1 MEPNIPY
8 LSTRVL
14 YCVVSHPA
22 SVPELLP
29 PLLPSLLLL
38 RAPWVPWGA
47 LTTSPL
53 LLPSCPFHMSG
64 NAFLLRVSVS
74 SRDFLCDGRPF
85 GLSAHMFRA
94 ISRRQHERLGL
105 QVNDAW
111 LEGEGEGGKENG
123 EGTAKERGAEG
134 GGKRSSL
141 AWGHLINDPQGS
153 GGRPNVAFRT
163 IRVTV
168 AASAAPAA
176 PASSFPPS
184 FPPSLLPSLPTLSAS
199 GNNARERVVI
209 AVVAVEAME
218 GGAEGKEL
226 FVQYSQDPTHLGYI

>member
-1 MEPNIPY
+1 
-8 LSTRVL
+8 
-14 YCVVSHPA
+14 
-22 SVPELLP
+22 
-29 PLLPSLLLL
+29 
-38 RAPWVPWGA
+38 
-47 LTTSPL
+47 
-53 LLPSCPFHMSG
+53 
-64 NAFLLRVSVS
+64 
-74 SRDFLCDGRPF
+74 
-85 GLSAHMFRA
+85 MFRA
-94 ISRRQHERLGL
+94 ISLRQHERLGL

-123 EGTAKERGAEG
+123 EGAAKERDAEG

-168 AASAAPAA
+168 ATPAA

-226 FVQYSQDPTHLGYI
+226 FVQYSQEPTRLGYI